1 MIKYRKQISNSK
13 IFYIIY
19 YFRLSLI
26 FYIINTICDNN
37 ILAAQRRFATPENMS
52 CDDTEGGCKE
62 TNNRRYVCSKCD
74 YGAMYLSAIKRHE
87 LTHTYARPCHDGK
100 PVYNCEHCNYSSV
113 SKQNLGRHVRIH
125 TGERPYKCAECG
137 FTAARKWTL
146 VTHLRNHH
154 KDNSPCP
161 CTEWDYAAG
170 IPYRISHNRN
180 CPYKCKKCDFVATQL
195 SDLHLHQQT
204 HMKVQRIY
212 NCDKCDYVTAKKS
225 NMSDHLRTHSGERP
239 YKCAE
244 CGYAAAKKWTLA
256 SHFKAN
262 HTNKLTQVSASE

>member
-1 MIKYRKQISNSK
+1 MIVLRDFRPSHGIDLRPRDLRPRVQPFRKLPPLRPPPSSLPSTRPPPT
-13 IFYIIY
+13 
-19 YFRLSLI
+19 RLPPLCPI
-26 FYIINTICDNN
+26 
-37 ILAAQRRFATPENMS
+37 P
-52 CDDTEGGCKE
+52 
-62 TNNRRYVCSKCD
+62 
-74 YGAMYLSAIKRHE
+74 
-87 LTHTYARPCHDGK
+87 ARPCHDGK

-170 IPYRISHNRN
+170 IPYRISHNGN
-180 CPYKCKKCDFVATQL
+180 CPYKCKKCGFIARQL

-225 NMSDHLRTHSGERP
+225 NMADHLRTHSGERP

-244 CGYAAAKKWTLA
+244 CGYAAARKWTLA

-262 HTNKLTQVSASE
+262 HTNKLAQVSASE